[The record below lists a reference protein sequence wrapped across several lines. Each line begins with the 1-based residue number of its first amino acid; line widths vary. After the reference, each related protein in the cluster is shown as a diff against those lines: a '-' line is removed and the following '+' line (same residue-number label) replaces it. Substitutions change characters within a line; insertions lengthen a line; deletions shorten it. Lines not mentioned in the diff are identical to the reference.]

1 MDYMATSAPSTGSNS
16 EATDVSM
23 TQGGDLPVLYGLVS
37 LLVQRELVTQEFE
50 MRVDGVTLVPNYSS
64 WGRWQNLQFLFLISF
79 IRLRSTS
86 SSQIGFLYVARV
98 MEGDVIG
105 CGVDFDDEIIF
116 FTKNGVLAGKY
127 MLLNVVSL
135 ECLNMQT
142 GVATFTSYN
151 IERSAKLSSRWHMI
165 IRPLASLSTPAI
177 PPFNGIYA
185 ARMNTSIA

>member
-1 MDYMATSAPSTGSNS
+1 
-16 EATDVSM
+16 
-23 TQGGDLPVLYGLVS
+23 
-37 LLVQRELVTQEFE
+37 

-151 IERSAKLSSRWHMI
+151 IERSAKLFISVAYDHPPSGISINAGNSPFQWNPRGKDGHI
-165 IRPLASLSTPAI
+165 HRLAI
-177 PPFNGIYA
+177 PRSFFDVYGAFYVAGTSWIRENEGIDVSCDG
-185 ARMNTSIA
+185 RELRKSST